1 MWTIVVVAVLL
12 FGFKSALT
20 FDIHSLKLLKLST
33 LSSLTPIPVEVI
45 ERPSDALKTT
55 VNQFDGIVPPAPA
68 LLEPVTT
75 ISSLN
80 GGGNLAVLLW
90 SYVLYQG
97 LLTTSGRPAEWVLP
111 LFVTIFQQ
119 QEEQWYL
126 DYQEGYSF
134 TVPPL
139 IEASRCFFF
148 VVLGYY
154 ISSTL
159 IASLDGD
166 AFWGW
171 ATSGAL
177 SIPASLIMFA
187 RPKRTSRS
195 VAELEVKMRL
205 DFKKFGDERLTRIV
219 EDNATLKQNIKQL
232 DKATFNSNGRI
243 DMSKENNCAKESS
256 IILAFRRSFKDYR
269 DETLISDKMIK
280 RVCRQYLG
288 YKPLNGYYLSLQLSN
303 LRRESRN
310 QNKILVEEAKK
321 LREEYELE
329 LKEQQEGELTSV
341 GTGGDEFMR

>member
-1 MWTIVVVAVLL
+1 MLMNLVFLA
-12 FGFKSALT
+12 ALCSNT
-20 FDIHSLKLLKLST
+20 ALAFNIQSLKLLKLSS
-33 LSSLTPIPVEVI
+33 LSSLTPIPIEVM
-45 ERPSDALKTT
+45 ENPTESLMKTT
-55 VNQFDGIVPPAPA
+55 VSQLDGINTPAPA

-75 ISSLN
+75 ISSLD

-90 SYVLYQG
+90 SYILYQG

-139 IEASRCFFF
+139 IEASRCLFFL
-148 VVLGYY
+148 VLGFYT
-154 ISSTL
+154 SSIV

-166 AFWGW
+166 SFWGW

-177 SIPASLIMFA
+177 SIPASLIMLA

-195 VAELEVKMRL
+195 VAELAVRMRL
-205 DFKKFGDERLTRIV
+205 DFKEFGDERLTRIV
-219 EDNATLKQNIKQL
+219 EDGATLKQNIKQL
-232 DKATFNSNGRI
+232 DKATYNNGGRI

-269 DETLISDKMIK
+269 DESLISDKMIK
-280 RVCRQYLG
+280 RACREYLG

-310 QNKILVEEAKK
+310 QNRILVEEANK

-329 LKEQQEGELTSV
+329 AQEQQEELASV